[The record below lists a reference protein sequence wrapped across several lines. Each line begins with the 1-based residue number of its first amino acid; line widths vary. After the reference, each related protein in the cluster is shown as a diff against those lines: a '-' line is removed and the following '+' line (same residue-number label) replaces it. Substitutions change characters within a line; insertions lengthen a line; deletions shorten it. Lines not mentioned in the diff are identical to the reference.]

1 MRKNHIYFLIKLA
14 TLSILFLIS
23 GCSSMFGEH
32 GVFRGKSKDYLDTGA
47 ISSITVP
54 AELQGGNISQLYVIP
69 EVSPRDEFG
78 DPIVLGEY
86 KVPRPD
92 PINVEKGNVG
102 VKLQS
107 LGEKKWIF
115 LNASTSQVWPRTQNF
130 LSEYG
135 LSVAY
140 SNPSKGIIETS
151 DVVFK
156 ENPDTRSRY
165 RIYIE
170 KGIHPET
177 TEIHVVHVEFPAQ
190 QGLSSQ
196 FSWPSVSHNV
206 EHERT
211 LLNEL
216 AAVLA
221 KSVNNN
227 SASLLGQNVGGDL
240 KVEFVKE
247 SKEARMRLYLDPDR
261 AKATV
266 AHALNRGGFMLWE
279 ESETSDLFYVG
290 YDPDRDDSPG
300 FFSRLFRGGSGKAP
314 HTMNTVL
321 QHLSNTS
328 DVKTLFSNTSGVGF
342 NDPLPEASGLLVKLN
357 SSKKGVTVIVRDVR
371 GERLANNETKELL
384 RLIRQNLI

>member
-1 MRKNHIYFLIKLA
+1 
-14 TLSILFLIS
+14 
-23 GCSSMFGEH
+23 MFGEH
-32 GVFRGKSKDYLDTGA
+32 GVFRGKSRDYLDTG
-47 ISSITVP
+47 SIKP
-54 AELQGGNISQLYVIP
+54 LSIPSELQGGSISQLYVIP
-69 EVSPRDEFG
+69 EVSPSDEFG
-78 DPIVLGEY
+78 DPIVLGKYE
-86 KVPRPD
+86 VPRPE

-135 LSVAY
+135 LNVAY
-140 SNPSKGIIETS
+140 SSPNKGIIETT

-156 ENPDTRSRY
+156 ESPETRSRY

-177 TEIHVVHVEFPAQ
+177 TEIHVVHIEFPSA
-190 QGLSSQ
+190 QGLPKS
-196 FSWPSVSHNV
+196 FTWPKVSHNV

-216 AAVLA
+216 AGVLA

-247 SKEARMRLYLDPDR
+247 AKEARMRIHLDSDR

-266 AHALNRGGFMLWE
+266 AHALDRGGFMLWE
-279 ESETSDLFYVG
+279 EAEGSELFYVG
-290 YDPDRDDSPG
+290 FDPDRDDSPG
-300 FFSRLFRGGSGKAP
+300 FFSRLFRGGSDKAP
-314 HTMNTVL
+314 HSMEKVL
-321 QHLSNTS
+321 QHLSNTQ
-328 DVKTLFSNTSGVGF
+328 DVKNLFASTKGVAF
-342 NDPLPEASGLLVKLN
+342 SDPLPNASGLLVKIKQN
-357 SSKKGVTVIVRDVR
+357 NQGITVIVRDVR
-371 GERLANNETKELL
+371 GERLADNETKELL

>member
-1 MRKNHIYFLIKLA
+1 
-14 TLSILFLIS
+14 
-23 GCSSMFGEH
+23 MFGEH
-32 GVFRGKSKDYLDTGA
+32 GVFRGKSKDYLDTG
-47 ISSITVP
+47 SITSISVP
-54 AELQGGNISQLYVIP
+54 AELQGGSISQLYVIP

-86 KVPRPD
+86 QVPRPE
-92 PINVEKGNVG
+92 PINIEKGNVG
-102 VKLQS
+102 VKLQA

-135 LSVAY
+135 LKVAY
-140 SNPSKGIIETS
+140 SSPRKGIIETS

-156 ENPDTRSRY
+156 ESPNTRSRY

-177 TEIHVVHVEFPAQ
+177 TEIHVVHVEFPAEK
-190 QGLSSQ
+190 GLSKQ
-196 FSWPSVSHNV
+196 YTWPKVSHNI

-247 SKEARMRLYLDPDR
+247 SNEARMRLYLDQDR

-300 FFSRLFRGGSGKAP
+300 FFSRLFKGGSDKAP

-328 DVKTLFSNTSGVGF
+328 DVKTLFSKTNGVGF
-342 NDPLPEASGLLVKLN
+342 NDPLPEASGLLVKIN
-357 SSKKGVTVIVRDVR
+357 NNQKGVTVIVRDVR